1 VKVDVPDGTQD
12 AEPKINEVDALVE
25 KIVYHGFISHLYL
38 RQNNGDLLIVFQQ
51 NEAGAS
57 PPIAPGKRV
66 RAYWS
71 EESNH
76 IVRDEAGTAFDHAAE

>member
-1 VKVDVPDGTQD
+1 MPDQTRD
-12 AEPKINEVDALVE
+12 AEAKVNEVDAVVE

-38 RQNNGDLLIVFQQ
+38 RQNNGDPMIAFRQ
-51 NEAGAS
+51 NETGPS
-57 PPIAPGKRV
+57 LPIAPGKRV

-76 IVRDEAGTAFDHAAE
+76 IVRDEAGALSEHAAE